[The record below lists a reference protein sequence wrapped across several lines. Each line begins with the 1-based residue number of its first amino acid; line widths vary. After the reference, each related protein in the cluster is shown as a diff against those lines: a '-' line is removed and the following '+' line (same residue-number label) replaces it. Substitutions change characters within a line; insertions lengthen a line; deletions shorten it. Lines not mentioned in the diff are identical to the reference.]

1 MDEERP
7 PDPVAANA
15 SGYRAVVRVKVEKN
29 PVQVEQRRAQLDVL
43 QTWAKMFSGMK
54 EASEKLTNAC
64 GELFQVTYAHP
75 QYGDMTAEP
84 TVRASCVWPARAPHC
99 SSTTSRRASRTHFQV
114 CATGCPFDVC
124 LLSVI

>member
-64 GELFQVTYAHP
+64 GELFQVTYKHP

-84 TVRASCVWPARAPHC
+84 TVRASCVWRARAPHC
-99 SSTTSRRASRTHFQV
+99 PSTTRGELPEPTFK
-114 CATGCPFDVC
+114 CAPRGAR
-124 LLSVI
+124 S

>member
-15 SGYRAVVRVKVEKN
+15 PGYRAVVRVKVEKN

-64 GELFQVTYAHP
+64 GELFQVTYKHP

-84 TVRASCVWPARAPHC
+84 TVRASCVWRARATLPVHH
-99 SSTTSRRASRTHFQV
+99 SRRAPRTHFQV
-114 CATGCPFDVC
+114 CATGCPFVMR